1 MLKITRFFIGLMFM
15 WLQFSFVQAQITIL
29 DQTMLTQSSFNT
41 FTVVNVTGP
50 QQWGYNSLYGAVC
63 SGYANGQSYQNEDW
77 LISPVMNLSQM
88 NNVQLNFSHTRGNA
102 EVMNVGVNQGWYKAY
117 ATSQYTGDPAT
128 TNWIELEGLNQYIP
142 EAWQFVSSGS
152 LTIPAAAQSS
162 NSRIAFRYIS
172 SSSVSAMWEIKNIK
186 VTGFPEGTNP
196 GTNVVFKITN
206 WNTEWLGCETFGPE
220 NENLQINNVAD
231 AMLAMN
237 SDIYCLQEVSNTS
250 SNPSVETLV
259 SLMGSA
265 QWGGAI
271 APANTGDCNQRQ
283 AIIYKKSKVQL
294 VSASEM
300 LNGNAAQGNSY
311 YYNWSSGRYP
321 ALYNVNLIAGS
332 TLIPVSLVNI
342 HAKAEDGNPTSYT
355 RRKGGSEGLKALLD
369 GSNYNTKNVI
379 VIGDFNDYLIGT
391 TSEAC
396 NCTDSPFK
404 NFMNDQANYT
414 GITSNITDADTSWGL
429 HPIIENIIISNELD
443 DNYIANSALQE
454 EAIAETISGFYYN
467 TSNHLPL
474 TALFQFSTLSN
485 HEFTKPEA
493 SFTLYPNPV
502 KDELTITLSGL
513 ADDTGA
519 TIYDLTGRQVL
530 VQKLN
535 GTTINVGALPSGIY
549 IVRIN
554 NSAAKFVKE

>member
-1 MLKITRFFIGLMFM
+1 MPKITRFFIGLMFM
-15 WLQFSFVQAQITIL
+15 CLQFSFVQAQTTIL

-50 QQWGYNSLYGAVC
+50 QQWGFNSLYGAVC

-117 ATSQYTGDPAT
+117 ATSQYSGDPAT

-152 LTIPAAAQSS
+152 LTIPEAAQSS

-172 SSSVSAMWEIKNIK
+172 SSSASAMWEIKNIK

-321 ALYNVNLIAGS
+321 ALYNVNLVAGS

-414 GITSNITDADTSWGL
+414 GITSDITDADTSWGL

-467 TSNHLPL
+467 TSNHLPV
-474 TALFQFSTLSN
+474 TALFQFSALSN
-485 HEFTKPEA
+485 PEFTKPEA

-502 KDELTITLSGL
+502 KDELTVTLSGL
-513 ADDTGA
+513 ADDTDA
-519 TIYDLTGRQVL
+519 AIYDLTGRQVL

-554 NSAAKFVKE
+554 NSVAKFVKE

>member
-15 WLQFSFVQAQITIL
+15 CVQFSIVQAQTTIL
-29 DQTMLTQSSFNT
+29 DQTMLTQSSFDT
-41 FTVVNVTGP
+41 FTAVNVAGP
-50 QQWGYNSLYGAVC
+50 QVWTFNSLYGAVC
-63 SGYANGQSYQNEDW
+63 SGYSNGQSYQNEDW

-88 NNVQLNFSHTRGNA
+88 SNVQLNFSHTRGNA
-102 EVMNVGVNQGWYKAY
+102 DVMNVGVSQGWYKAY
-117 ATSQYTGDPAT
+117 ATQYYTGDPST
-128 TNWIELEGLNQYIP
+128 TEWVELQGLNQNITQ
-142 EAWQFVSSGS
+142 AWQFISSGA
-152 LTIPAAAQSS
+152 LTIPEEAKSS

-172 SSSVSAMWEIKNIK
+172 SSSASAMWEIKNIK
-186 VTGFPEGTNP
+186 VTGYTGGANP
-196 GTNVVFKITN
+196 GSDVVFKITN

-237 SDIYCLQEVSNTS
+237 SDIYCLQEISNTS
-250 SNPSVETLV
+250 SNPSIETLI

-271 APANTGDCNQRQ
+271 VPVNTGDCNQRQ

-414 GITSNITDADTSWGL
+414 GITSDITDVDTSWGF

-443 DNYIANSALQE
+443 DNYMANTAVQE

-467 TSNHLPL
+467 TSNHLPV

-485 HEFTKPEA
+485 PEFAKPEA

-502 KDELTITLSGL
+502 KDELNITLPEL
-513 ADDTGA
+513 VNDTNA
-519 TIYDLTGRQVL
+519 AVYDLTGRQVL
-530 VQKLN
+530 FQKLN
-535 GTTINVGALPSGIY
+535 GTSINVGALPSGIY

>member
-1 MLKITRFFIGLMFM
+1 MFM
-15 WLQFSFVQAQITIL
+15 CLQFSIVQAQTTIL

-63 SGYANGQSYQNEDW
+63 SGYSNGQSYQNEDW

-117 ATSQYTGDPAT
+117 TTSQYTGDPAT
-128 TNWIELEGLNQYIP
+128 TNWIELEGLNQNITQ
-142 EAWQFVSSGS
+142 AWQYVPSGS
-152 LTIPAAAQSS
+152 LTIPEAAQSS

-172 SSSVSAMWEIKNIK
+172 SSSASAMWEIKNIK

-220 NENLQINNVAD
+220 NEDLQINNVAD

-250 SNPSVETLV
+250 SNPSIETLV

-396 NCTDSPFK
+396 NCNDSPFK

-443 DNYIANSALQE
+443 DNYITSSALQE
-454 EAIAETISGFYYN
+454 EAIAETIGGFYYN
-467 TSNHLPL
+467 TSNHLPV

-485 HEFTKPEA
+485 TEFAKAQT
-493 SFTLYPNPV
+493 SFTLYPNPAKNYV
-502 KDELTITLSGL
+502 NIDIAENVNDNEVIV
-513 ADDTGA
+513 
-519 TIYDLTGRQVL
+519 YDLTGRQVL
-530 VQKLN
+530 SQKLSSN
-535 GTTINVGALPSGIY
+535 TINVSALPAGIY
-549 IVRIN
+549 ILKIDN
-554 NSAAKFVKE
+554 ITGKFVKE

>member
-1 MLKITRFFIGLMFM
+1 MFM
-15 WLQFSFVQAQITIL
+15 CLQFSFVQAQTTIL

-152 LTIPAAAQSS
+152 LTIPEAAQSS
-162 NSRIAFRYIS
+162 SSRIAFRYIS
-172 SSSVSAMWEIKNIK
+172 SSSASAMWEIKNIK

-196 GTNVVFKITN
+196 DTNVVFKITN

-332 TLIPVSLVNI
+332 ALIPVSLVNI

-404 NFMNDQANYT
+404 NFMNDQVNYT
-414 GITSNITDADTSWGL
+414 GITSDITDADTSWGF

-467 TSNHLPL
+467 TSNHLPV

-485 HEFTKPEA
+485 PEFAKPEA

-502 KDELTITLSGL
+502 KDELTVTLSGL
-513 ADDTGA
+513 ADDTDA
-519 TIYDLTGRQVL
+519 AIYDLAGRQVI

-535 GTTINVGALPSGIY
+535 GTSINVDALPSGIY

>member
-15 WLQFSFVQAQITIL
+15 CLQFSIVQAQTTIL

-63 SGYANGQSYQNEDW
+63 SGYSNGQSYQNEDW

-117 ATSQYTGDPAT
+117 TTSQYTGDPAT
-128 TNWIELEGLNQYIP
+128 TNWIELEGLNQNITQ
-142 EAWQFVSSGS
+142 AWQYVPSGS
-152 LTIPAAAQSS
+152 LTIPEAAQSS

-172 SSSVSAMWEIKNIK
+172 SSSASAMWEIKNIK

-220 NENLQINNVAD
+220 NEDLQINNVAD

-250 SNPSVETLV
+250 SNPSIETLV

-396 NCTDSPFK
+396 NCNDSPFK

-443 DNYIANSALQE
+443 DNYITSSALQE
-454 EAIAETISGFYYN
+454 EAIAETIGGFYYN
-467 TSNHLPL
+467 TSNHLPV

-485 HEFTKPEA
+485 TEFAKAQT
-493 SFTLYPNPV
+493 SFTLYPNPAKNYV
-502 KDELTITLSGL
+502 NIDIAENVNDNEVIV
-513 ADDTGA
+513 
-519 TIYDLTGRQVL
+519 YDLTGRQVL
-530 VQKLN
+530 SQKLSSN
-535 GTTINVGALPSGIY
+535 TINVSALPAGIY
-549 IVRIN
+549 ILKIDN
-554 NSAAKFVKE
+554 ITGKFVKE

>member
-15 WLQFSFVQAQITIL
+15 CLQFSIVQAQTTIL

-41 FTVVNVTGP
+41 FMVVNVTGP

-63 SGYANGQSYQNEDW
+63 SGYSNGQSYQNEDW

-128 TNWIELEGLNQYIP
+128 TNWIELEGLNQNITQ
-142 EAWQFVSSGS
+142 AWQYVPSGS
-152 LTIPAAAQSS
+152 LTIPETAQSS

-172 SSSVSAMWEIKNIK
+172 SSSASAMWEIKNIK

-220 NENLQINNVAD
+220 NETLQINNVAD

-250 SNPSVETLV
+250 SNPSIETLV

-443 DNYIANSALQE
+443 DNYMTNSALQE

-467 TSNHLPL
+467 TSNHLPV

-485 HEFTKPEA
+485 PEFAKAQT
-493 SFTLYPNPV
+493 SFTLYPNPA
-502 KDELTITLSGL
+502 KDYVNIDIAENVNNNEVIV
-513 ADDTGA
+513 
-519 TIYDLTGRQVL
+519 YDLTGRQVL
-530 VQKLN
+530 SQKLSSN
-535 GTTINVGALPSGIY
+535 TINVSALPAGIY
-549 IVRIN
+549 ILKIDN
-554 NSAAKFVKE
+554 ITGKFVKE

>member
-15 WLQFSFVQAQITIL
+15 WLQFSFVQAQTTIL

-50 QQWGYNSLYGAVC
+50 QQWGFNSLYGAVC

-102 EVMNVGVNQGWYKAY
+102 EVMDVGVNQGWYKAY

-152 LTIPAAAQSS
+152 LTIPEAAQSS

-172 SSSVSAMWEIKNIK
+172 SSSASAMWEIKNIK

-250 SNPSVETLV
+250 SNPSIETLV

-294 VSASEM
+294 ISASEM

-321 ALYNVNLIAGS
+321 ALYNVNLVAGS
-332 TLIPVSLVNI
+332 TLIPISLVNI

-391 TSEAC
+391 TSESC

-404 NFMNDQANYT
+404 NFMNDQTNYT
-414 GITSNITDADTSWGL
+414 GITSDITDADTSWGF

-467 TSNHLPL
+467 TSNHLPV

-485 HEFTKPEA
+485 PEFTKPEA

-513 ADDTGA
+513 ADDTDA
-519 TIYDLTGRQVL
+519 AIYDLTGRQVL
-530 VQKLN
+530 FQKLN
-535 GTTINVGALPSGIY
+535 GTSINVGALPSGIY

-554 NSAAKFVKE
+554 NSAAKFIKE